1 MDCLSTDLLYNILAF
16 NDSYKSNNPLVNKD
30 CSKIFNKNK
39 FIKDANRIQEWYK
52 SYSYSNEYQIR
63 NIDWANVPKSILIKY
78 YRKYYP
84 KKYLMDYP
92 EFMAKKLCCT
102 DLKDYI
108 NENMS
113 PKESRKKIEV
123 INFLNLPE
131 ISTIDIT
138 IAGW

>member
-1 MDCLSTDLLYNILAF
+1 
-16 NDSYKSNNPLVNKD
+16 
-30 CSKIFNKNK
+30 
-39 FIKDANRIQEWYK
+39 
-52 SYSYSNEYQIR
+52 
-63 NIDWANVPKSILIKY
+63 
-78 YRKYYP
+78 
-84 KKYLMDYP
+84 MDYP
-92 EFMAKKLCCT
+92 EFMAKKLCRT